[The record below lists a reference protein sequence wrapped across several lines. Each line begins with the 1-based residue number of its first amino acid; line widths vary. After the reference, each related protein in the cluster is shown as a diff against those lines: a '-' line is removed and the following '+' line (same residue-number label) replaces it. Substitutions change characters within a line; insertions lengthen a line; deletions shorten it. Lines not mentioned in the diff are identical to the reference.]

1 VAALIDH
8 AVLGDVHDLDELC
21 AGDFERAAGSVIFRV
36 ASDPQRIE
44 AVAAGQYKVVTPQG
58 EIFFRIEGDAQ
69 TGVIDMYGGPNE
81 TALAHWPTRVISLGN
96 DQSMF
101 IFTALQY
108 PGISDS
114 DFATQC
120 RGLEQEFPH
129 IKAYVEA
136 PAS

>member
-1 VAALIDH
+1 MKTSTHTLT
-8 AVLGDVHDLDELC
+8 LD
-21 AGDFERAAGSVIFRV
+21 APKQRTFDFLSRSENLPKWAILFCRRL
-36 ASDPQRIE
+36 E

-96 DQSMF
+96 DQRMF

-114 DFATQC
+114 HFATQC
-120 RGLEQEFPH
+120 RGLEQEFPN

>member
-1 VAALIDH
+1 MKTSTHTLT
-8 AVLGDVHDLDELC
+8 LD
-21 AGDFERAAGSVIFRV
+21 APKQRTFDFLS
-36 ASDPQRIE
+36 RIENLPKWATLFCRRPE

>member
-1 VAALIDH
+1 MKTSTHTLT
-8 AVLGDVHDLDELC
+8 LD
-21 AGDFERAAGSVIFRV
+21 APKQRTFDFLS
-36 ASDPQRIE
+36 RIENLPKWATLFCRRLE

>member
-1 VAALIDH
+1 MKTSTHTLTLNAPKQRTF
-8 AVLGDVHDLDELC
+8 
-21 AGDFERAAGSVIFRV
+21 DFLSRIENLPKWATLFC
-36 ASDPQRIE
+36 QRLE
-44 AVAAGQYKVVTPQG
+44 AVAGGRHKVVTPQG

-81 TALAHWPTRVISLGN
+81 SALAHWPTRVIAL
-96 DQSMF
+96 DQHRSMF

-129 IKAYVEA
+129 IKANVETHA
-136 PAS
+136 A